1 MKEDYPIK
9 MNCGCFIP
17 MAFFALVGV
26 IYTLVTL
33 FK

>member
-1 MKEDYPIK
+1 MDKERLEGIK
-9 MNCGCFIP
+9 NRLSNFNL
-17 MAFFALVGV
+17 LVGV